1 MVEPRTAKDK
11 DCVTLQVQI
20 HNSRTASQPSGLSI
34 GEKIVSIDNMLDAW
48 HLIKA
53 RHEHDC
59 ATIRFDCALMQ
70 NIARIRSQLLHR
82 IWKPDRYH
90 SFLVYE
96 PKERLINAPGIEN
109 RLVQQM
115 WALVCEP
122 VFERIFVDESYA
134 CRKGKGQTDAVRSLQ
149 RALRSM
155 RYADSRYIVKLD
167 FRHYFKSIPH
177 ETARR
182 CIRERIDDDLA
193 LWIADTIIDSYN
205 PGFPIGSLLS
215 QLVGNIV
222 LDKVDHYMKDELGA
236 FAQGRYMDDIWF
248 EAETLER
255 AEDMMDAVAR
265 KAWSDLGLEVNGN
278 KCKVLHVKRPYQF
291 SDGIDFCGCRVHPY
305 SLYVRDATI
314 SRACRRIDKLTNDVI
329 AGRRNPEILTTQLES
344 FHGLAAHKDSSARVR
359 MADKS
364 TIARTCRIISRFS

>member
-82 IWKPDRYH
+82 IWKPDHYH

-222 LDKVDHYMKDELGA
+222 LDKVDHYLKDELGA

-278 KCKVLHVKRPYQF
+278 KCKVLHIKRSYQF
-291 SDGIDFCGCRVHPY
+291 SDGVDFCGCVVHPY
-305 SLYVRDATI
+305 EIYVRNASI
-314 SRACRRIDKLTNDVI
+314 ARSCRRIRKVARRVQDAIARPQKLV
-329 AGRRNPEILTTQLES
+329 EQLAS
-344 FHGLAAHKDSSARVR
+344 FNGMTAHKDRNSYER
-359 MADKS
+359 MAYAS
-364 TIARTCRIISRFS
+364 TIRHAERIVSQF

>member
-20 HNSRTASQPSGLSI
+20 HDSRTASQPSGLSI

-278 KCKVLHVKRPYQF
+278 KCKVLHIKRSYQF
-291 SDGIDFCGCRVHPY
+291 SDGVDFCGCVVHPY
-305 SLYVRDATI
+305 EIYVRNASI
-314 SRACRRIDKLTNDVI
+314 ARSCRRIRKVARRVQDAIARPQKLV
-329 AGRRNPEILTTQLES
+329 EQLAS
-344 FHGLAAHKDSSARVR
+344 FNGMTAHKDRNSYER
-359 MADKS
+359 MAYAS
-364 TIARTCRIISRFS
+364 TIRHAERIVSQF